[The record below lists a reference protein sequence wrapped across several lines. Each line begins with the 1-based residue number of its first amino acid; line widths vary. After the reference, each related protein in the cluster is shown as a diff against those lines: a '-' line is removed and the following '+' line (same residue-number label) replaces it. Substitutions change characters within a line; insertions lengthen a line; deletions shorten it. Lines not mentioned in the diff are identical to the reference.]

1 MQINVAV
8 TDANNIVC
16 TVVPPQVQ
24 TITIDRG
31 VAGNG
36 IVSIVPV
43 TISTFQYLRITYT
56 NGTVSD
62 VGPLT
67 STAYT
72 ATAPIEIIGNTISLL
87 TVPIAVGGTGAT
99 TAAAAIQNLLPSYTG
114 NGNKRLGLN
123 SGATAL
129 EWVAD
134 GGGTVTSV
142 DVSGGSTGLTTSGG
156 PITGSGTIT
165 LAGTLAIANGGS
177 GQTTAQA
184 AMNAFAGAVT
194 SGSYLRGN
202 GTNVVMSGIQAGD
215 VPTLNQNTTGTAANI
230 TATTNSTLITLSSL
244 SLPGS
249 QVTGNISGNAANV
262 TGIVA
267 IANGGTGQ
275 TTANAALNALLPV
288 QTGNATKY
296 LQTDGTNATWDAIN
310 LSTADITGVL
320 PTANGGT
327 GLSAF
332 TANRVFYASST
343 SAIAQSA
350 NLTFD
355 GTTLQAESNA
365 NFAVTSGAV
374 GIGTASPGFKLDV
387 NGTLRLQ
394 GFGASSAGYLVLGTS
409 ASETIYGGG
418 TGGVNNVITFST
430 NNQGALSLSGNGN
443 VNILRTGARITG
455 DFSNA
460 TVANRVAFQ
469 TSTVNGRTHIG
480 LLPNGTEVRSDVI
493 LYNSSDTV
501 NNSFL
506 DIFCSDTQYAF
517 SGNKGGTGTYLPMT
531 FYTGGSERVRI
542 QTSGNVG
549 IGTNLPAERL
559 HILSAGTDVGII
571 QLGGT
576 ATTGYYSQ
584 VNQTTNNLQLIANG
598 DQAYRVSVGTNNGT
612 GNIRFFTAEGTT
624 GNTERMCI
632 LANGNVGIG
641 SVSPGSIL
649 ELNKAASGSI
659 GPNLFIENGAA
670 SATGNA
676 SRISF
681 GIDVGSSA
689 ASPTAYIEN
698 VKDSAGAG
706 SSYLAFGTFGSSL
719 AERVR
724 ITGAGFVG
732 IGTNNPLNRLHVA
745 NGQLLIGA
753 AGGEGGELQLQNNA
767 GNAVAAFIDV
777 DGGNDL
783 RVFNALATST
793 VFMTSSAERM
803 RINASGNVG
812 IGTSSY
818 SQKLAINSANTSTNS
833 LVEYKQGDV
842 TYGYTGLGQTNKMA
856 LQGSVE
862 VVVQTTTATPIT
874 FLTNGAERMRIDSSG
889 NVGIGTTTTSNGNL
903 TVQQSSA
910 TTGGPVL
917 TLWNS
922 NPSGGNTCGYLRF
935 FSNTTVRAQIHSVVD
950 SGSPFHGNLIFSTG
964 ENTLSERL
972 RIDYLG
978 NLSSAGGQ
986 YRTRYYQT
994 NSFIPNST
1002 NWIRLCTLPGTN
1014 QGQTVEFIFVIPGQH
1029 IQFRVKFSK
1038 TTAGGLGGG
1047 GVLEVELLGTF
1058 SYYNYCP
1065 FDWRLTDQ
1073 GTNLPSH
1080 IDIRFPSNAG
1090 ETIGSRINVIS
1101 SYSAD
1106 APSHATFPM
1115 TNLGSGTTG
1124 GSYSNMG
1131 SAGAG
1136 GFTKQWFRM
1145 TGSKYVFY
1153 DNNMAITSGATPPTA

>member
-99 TAAAAIQNLLPSYTG
+99 TAAAAIQNLLPSYTT

-123 SGATAL
+123 AGATAL

-202 GTNVVMSGIQAGD
+202 GTNVVMSEIQAGD

-296 LQTDGTNATWDAIN
+296 LQTDGTNATWDAIS

-394 GFGASSAGYLVLGTS
+394 GFGASSAGYLVLGTG

-430 NNQGALSLSGNGN
+430 NSQGALSLSGNGN

-460 TVANRVAFQ
+460 TLTNRVAFQ
-469 TSTVNGRTHIG
+469 TSTA
-480 LLPNGTEVRSDVI
+480 
-493 LYNSSDTV
+493 NSSTILTIIP
-501 NNSFL
+501 SGTA
-506 DIFCSDTQYAF
+506 TQSQLNLETDSAQANGSTF
-517 SGNKGGTGTYLPMT
+517 QWIVSTAIGEGRLNLGNRGTGAFLPMT

-542 QTSGNVG
+542 DTSGNVG
-549 IGTNLPAERL
+549 IGTNAPISTFGRSL
-559 HILSAGTDVGII
+559 HLYNDANTGTVASNSYLLVESSTRNAAIEISGSSTSVNSIGFSDTPGTTVAGIASSIPDSNLIFRT
-571 QLGGT
+571 GGT
-576 ATTGYYSQ
+576 T
-584 VNQTTNNLQLIANG
+584 
-598 DQAYRVSVGTNNGT
+598 
-612 GNIRFFTAEGTT
+612 
-624 GNTERMCI
+624 
-632 LANGNVGIG
+632 
-641 SVSPGSIL
+641 
-649 ELNKAASGSI
+649 
-659 GPNLFIENGAA
+659 
-670 SATGNA
+670 
-676 SRISF
+676 
-681 GIDVGSSA
+681 
-689 ASPTAYIEN
+689 
-698 VKDSAGAG
+698 
-706 SSYLAFGTFGSSL
+706 
-719 AERVR
+719 
-724 ITGAGFVG
+724 
-732 IGTNNPLNRLHVA
+732 
-745 NGQLLIGA
+745 
-753 AGGEGGELQLQNNA
+753 
-767 GNAVAAFIDV
+767 
-777 DGGNDL
+777 
-783 RVFNALATST
+783 
-793 VFMTSSAERM
+793 
-803 RINASGNVG
+803 
-812 IGTSSY
+812 
-818 SQKLAINSANTSTNS
+818 
-833 LVEYKQGDV
+833 
-842 TYGYTGLGQTNKMA
+842 
-856 LQGSVE
+856 
-862 VVVQTTTATPIT
+862 
-874 FLTNGAERMRIDSSG
+874 ERMRIDSSG
-889 NVGIGTTTTSNGNL
+889 NVGIGTSTPSQRLDIGTGGFSFGANMYSGTGVSTGDCVFELGANRTGSGNAYLDFHSVASTDHEARIIRGGGANGTFQVLNTGTADFQIIQTGAGAITFATNNTERARIDSSGNLLVGTTSGGGERLSVENAGN
-903 TVQQSSA
+903 TVLFKTTGNSTSNKPLALWHTA
-910 TTGGPVL
+910 TTGDNAFQIFGTEASFTQRGSITYNRGAGLVAYNVTSDYRAKDIIGP
-917 TLWNS
+917 
-922 NPSGGNTCGYLRF
+922 
-935 FSNTTVRAQIHSVVD
+935 VVD
-950 SGSPFHGNLIFSTG
+950 SGALIDSVPVYMGKMKGATQERPMFIAHEVPAYAHTG
-964 ENTLSERL
+964 EKDAVDADGKPVYQQMDASALVPVMWAEIQSL
-972 RIDYLG
+972 R
-978 NLSSAGGQ
+978 A
-986 YRTRYYQT
+986 
-994 NSFIPNST
+994 
-1002 NWIRLCTLPGTN
+1002 
-1014 QGQTVEFIFVIPGQH
+1014 
-1029 IQFRVKFSK
+1029 RV
-1038 TTAGGLGGG
+1038 AA
-1047 GVLEVELLGTF
+1047 LE
-1058 SYYNYCP
+1058 
-1065 FDWRLTDQ
+1065 
-1073 GTNLPSH
+1073 
-1080 IDIRFPSNAG
+1080 SN
-1090 ETIGSRINVIS
+1090 
-1101 SYSAD
+1101 
-1106 APSHATFPM
+1106 
-1115 TNLGSGTTG
+1115 
-1124 GSYSNMG
+1124 
-1131 SAGAG
+1131 
-1136 GFTKQWFRM
+1136 
-1145 TGSKYVFY
+1145 
-1153 DNNMAITSGATPPTA
+1153 